1 MKQNKINFLKL
12 VSEKD
17 TKTLKE
23 VRWRIKNR
31 WYLRIIQNIHLT
43 LLTLRDK
50 ILKTFY

>member
-17 TKTLKE
+17 TKILKE

-31 WYLRIIQNIHLT
+31 WWRMIIQNIYLT
-43 LLTLRDK
+43 LLILRDK
-50 ILKTFY
+50 IKS